1 MSTNSSVFDRDFL
14 GLPNNECSH
23 CGASLF
29 DGEVL
34 SKTSREHYCCH
45 HGIVP
50 LNLMKI
56 KIPWT
61 LQNLLLEQTD
71 EAKEFRLNIRR
82 YNNLFAFTSMK
93 ANLDHNLA
101 SLREGF
107 YTFRISGV
115 LHHYAPVNI
124 FPPNESMKPKFAQIY
139 FYDKDFQLK
148 QRTSSFQDLNK
159 KTINRIQKMIHK
171 HNDLLKAFPG
181 LSNFSKQNVDE
192 ITFQLRE
199 KKKREYDLPQA
210 NEIGAIIPSHESA
223 SKNRELTFATKI
235 EKNGRSIQKLHKISQ
250 FHAFY
255 DALHYVLLHPCGE
268 SGWEIGL
275 NTLKNTKGNHL
286 TLLQFYRFKLFHRKG
301 EYGMLLFSGRLYH
314 QLIVDAW
321 VKIEEQRLC
330 WIRNNQKTIRAQMY
344 AALDPK
350 SEGKKIILPSTF
362 SGSPRFFQKLFQN
375 SLAIVRHFGK
385 PTFFLTMTTN
395 ADWPEIKDNL
405 PPGVSANDR
414 PDLVC
419 RVFNLK
425 AKRLIKYI
433 CSSNVFGKVLAY
445 VYRVEF
451 QKRGLPHLHCLI
463 ISERDTIRSA
473 KDIDAYV
480 SAEIP
485 EKEDNPLLYQTVT
498 KKMMHGPCE
507 KKPCFKDGKCSKHFP
522 KSFTHETKMSFDG
535 YAEYRRRNDGRFVY
549 RSGKRL
555 DNRFVVPFNPT
566 LCLLFD
572 AHINLEVCV
581 TVRAVKY
588 LYKYIYKNVDY
599 LSVELRNP
607 NDEILRYLDG
617 RFITALEAAYHI
629 LGFLIHKE
637 SVFVMDLPV
646 HLPGQ
651 QYVYYKL
658 GQDMNKVRAAGKKT
672 KLIAWFELNQHCETA
687 RNLLYYEIPEHF
699 IWKASSKTWMKRQR
713 PRTSIGRMINVTP
726 NAQELFYLRL
736 LLTKVKGAQSFND
749 LLTINGKTEETF
761 REACI
766 QRGLLEDD
774 DFLAETFKDICN
786 FLPHPLKVFEMFV
799 DYVIHTPIT
808 AVKTFYR
815 AVRDILL
822 DQDKILNLHKNYPF
836 NVHLYFIKK
845 RLEEIY
851 ERKYAD
857 FTLPNPP
864 ANLQGFDQHDF
875 NDPNLFGPEN
885 KPLNE
890 EQQKFFDLI
899 TKGNDQCFFLDGPGG
914 CGKTYLLTAICSF
927 FHRRNQKVWVC
938 ASSGIAATVI
948 PTGKTA
954 HSLLKIPVNC
964 LDTSTLNI
972 TKGTTLWN
980 ELKSVKLLVYDEISM
995 ASKNVLDTID
1005 RSLRDIL
1012 DETKPFGGIKL
1023 IFCGDFRQ
1031 LLPVKKFASP
1041 TQIVAECCK
1050 YANVWEHVKT
1060 FRLMKNMRTTD
1071 LKWSKFIL
1079 RVGNGDANDAENNI
1093 TLPDECTIVNSL
1105 DNLINETF
1113 QNRFLEENYNGTE
1126 CVLTTT
1132 NKLCDDVNNIMID
1145 KLPGDESTY
1154 YSIDVM
1160 ESDEAIPVEFLN
1172 SLKIGGF
1179 PNHELRIKLGCIVMC
1194 LRNINE
1200 VLRNGTRLRITRME
1214 EKFIVGTVITEG
1226 PHYGKEQIVFMI
1238 KSLSTPIDFPFQ
1250 FSRRQL
1256 PLRHSYCLTIH
1267 KSQCQTF
1274 QRVGLYLSD
1283 DNQCFSHG
1291 QLYVALSR
1299 VAQGAKGLV
1308 STCKKLK
1315 NIVYPNALS

>member
-1 MSTNSSVFDRDFL
+1 MSTNSSIFRRNL
-14 GLPNNECSH
+14 AGSPNNLCTRR
-23 CGASLF
+23 GASLF
-29 DGEVL
+29 DDEKQ
-34 SKTSREHYCCH
+34 SKRTEHYCCH

-50 LNLMKI
+50 LQLMKVS
-56 KIPWT
+56 IPKV
-61 LQNLLLEQTD
+61 LKNLLLNQTEQ
-71 EAKEFRLNIRR
+71 AKEFRLNIRR

-101 SLREGF
+101 SLRKGL

-115 LHHYAPVNI
+115 LHHYMPVNI
-124 FPPNESMKPKFAQIY
+124 FPPTQSMKPKFAQIY

-148 QRTSSFQDLNK
+148 ERSSSFKDLNK
-159 KTINRIQKMIHK
+159 DTIEKLQTMIHK
-171 HNDLLKAFPG
+171 YNHLLKTFPG

-199 KKKREYDLPQA
+199 KKQRKYDLPEA
-210 NEIGAIIPSHESA
+210 NEVGAIIPTHEST
-223 SKNRELTFATKI
+223 SKNRELTLAIRIKKDGTT
-235 EKNGRSIQKLHKISQ
+235 IQKLQKISQ

-255 DALHYVLLHPCGE
+255 DALHYVLLYPSGE

-275 NTLKNTKGNHL
+275 NTLRSTKGNHL
-286 TLLQFYRFKLFHRKG
+286 TLLQYYRFKLFDRKG
-301 EYGMLLFSGRLYH
+301 KYGMLLFSGRLYH

-330 WIRNNQKTIRAQMY
+330 WVRNNQKTIRAQMY

-395 ADWPEIKDNL
+395 AEWPEIQNSL

-433 CSSNVFGKVLAY
+433 CSSNVLGKVLAY

-463 ISERDTIRSA
+463 ISERNTIRNA
-473 KDIDAYV
+473 KDIDTYV

-485 EKEDNPLLYQTVT
+485 NQDDNPLLYETVT

-507 KKPCFKDGKCSKHFP
+507 KKPCFKEGKCTKNFP
-522 KSFTHETKMSFDG
+522 KGFAHETKMSFDG
-535 YAEYRRRNDGRFVY
+535 YAEYRRRNDGKFVY

-572 AHINLEVCV
+572 AHINVEVCV

-607 NDEILRYLDG
+607 NDEILRFLDG

-637 SVFVMDLPV
+637 SVVVMDLPV

-672 KLIAWFELNQHCETA
+672 KLTAWFELNQRCETA
-687 RNLLYYEIPEHF
+687 RSFLYYEIPEYF
-699 IWKASSKTWMKRQR
+699 FWKSSSKSWIERKQR
-713 PRTSIGRMINVTP
+713 RTSIGRMVNVSP

-736 LLTKVKGAQSFND
+736 LLTKVKGARSFQD
-749 LLTINGKTEETF
+749 LLTFNKEVQETF
-761 REACI
+761 RDACI

-774 DFLAETFKDICN
+774 DFLAQTFKDICN
-786 FLPHPLKVFEMFV
+786 FIPHPLKVFDMFV
-799 DYVIHTPIT
+799 DYIIHTPVSAVNT
-808 AVKTFYR
+808 FYKAVKET
-815 AVRDILL
+815 LL
-822 DQDKILNLHKNYPF
+822 EQDKILNLHKKYPF
-836 NVHLYFIKK
+836 NVHLFFIKK

-851 ERKYAD
+851 ERKYVD
-857 FTLPNPP
+857 FTLPEAPND
-864 ANLQGFDQHDF
+864 LQGFEQNVF
-875 NDPNLFGPEN
+875 SNPNLFGPEN

-890 EQQKFFDLI
+890 EQKTFFDLV
-899 TKGNDQCFFLDGPGG
+899 TKGNGQCFFLDGPGG

-964 LDTSTLNI
+964 LENSMLNI

-980 ELKSVKLLVYDEISM
+980 ELKTVKLLVYDEISM
-995 ASKNVLDTID
+995 ASKNILDTID
-1005 RSLRDIL
+1005 RSLKDIL
-1012 DETKPFGGIKL
+1012 DESKPFGGIKL

-1050 YANVWEHVKT
+1050 YSKVWEDVNI
-1060 FRLMKNMRTTD
+1060 FRLTKNMRTTD

-1079 RVGNGDANDAENNI
+1079 TVGNGEANDSEGNI
-1093 TLPDECTIVNSL
+1093 TLPEECTIVNSL
-1105 DNLINETF
+1105 QDLISQTF
-1113 QNRFLEENYNGTE
+1113 QRKFLMQEYSGSE
-1126 CVLTTT
+1126 CILTTT
-1132 NKLCDDVNNIMID
+1132 NKLCDDVNDIIID
-1145 KLPGDESTY
+1145 QLPDEETTY
-1154 YSIDVM
+1154 YSIDEM
-1160 ESDEAIPVEFLN
+1160 ESDETIPVEFLH

-1200 VLRNGTRLRITRME
+1200 VLRNGTRLRVTRME

-1226 PHYGKEQIVFMI
+1226 PHYGKEEIIFMI
-1238 KSLSTPIDFPFQ
+1238 KLISAPIDFPFQ

-1256 PLRHSYCLTIH
+1256 PIRHSYCLTIH

-1274 QRVGLYLSD
+1274 QRVGLYLPD

-1299 VAQGAKGLV
+1299 VAQGAKGLI